1 MEGAHGTHK
10 QPVWGWVGLALSAF
24 ARPRRR
30 KPRVDAVT
38 PWSRHSP
45 VGWSA

>member
-1 MEGAHGTHK
+1 MEEAHRVHK
-10 QPVWGWVGLALSAF
+10 DIEWGWMALFVSAA
-24 ARPRRR
+24 ARLRRR

-45 VGWSA
+45 TGWSA